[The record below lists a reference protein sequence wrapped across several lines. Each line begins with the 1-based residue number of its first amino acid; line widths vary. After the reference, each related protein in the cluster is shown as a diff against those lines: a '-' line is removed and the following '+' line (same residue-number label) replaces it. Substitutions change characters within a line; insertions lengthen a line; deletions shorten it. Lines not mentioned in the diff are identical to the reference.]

1 MPCDVTALTARSFRP
16 PGRAFSPPEGRLQRE
31 SGGRLRRCFDP
42 LRWVPAFA
50 GTSSHMLIACL
61 SLVVFPGPAN
71 AQTVEQFYRGRA
83 INLIVGFNPGGAYDP
98 YARAVARHL
107 PKHLPGAPNIV
118 VKNMQGA
125 GSVLA
130 ANHLYNVSPKD
141 GSELGLIAGSA
152 AIDPMFGARK
162 TQFSGEKF
170 TWLGSANEEISGCF
184 AWHSSGFTSADDLF
198 KKELV
203 IGASGTSN
211 LDFPLAMNA
220 VLGTRMKLVRGY
232 NGTSSIMLAIER
244 GEVQG
249 MCGMVYAPVQASHP
263 DWFTGHKIKML
274 MQIGLEPNE
283 KLKGIPFAMDYA
295 KSEDDKRV
303 LRLIVG
309 WTIMGRPFLAPP
321 GIPADRRIAL
331 RQAFYATM
339 HDPEFLA
346 DAARSRLDISPIGG
360 EKIDKFL
367 ADAYATPK
375 PLVERAAK
383 ILSPGQ

>member
-1 MPCDVTALTARSFRP
+1 M
-16 PGRAFSPPEGRLQRE
+16 
-31 SGGRLRRCFDP
+31 
-42 LRWVPAFA
+42 
-50 GTSSHMLIACL
+50 
-61 SLVVFPGPAN
+61 
-71 AQTVEQFYRGRA
+71 VEQFYKGRS

-107 PKHLPGAPNIV
+107 PNHLPGAPSIV

-162 TQFSGEKF
+162 TQYDGQKF

-184 AWHSSGFTSADDLF
+184 AWHTSGFNTAEDLF

-203 IGASGTSN
+203 IGSSATSN
-211 LDFPLAMNA
+211 LDFPMAMNA
-220 VLGTRMKLVRGY
+220 VLGTRMKIVRGY

-263 DWFTGHKIKML
+263 DWLRDHKIKLL
-274 MQIGLEPNE
+274 MQTGLEPNP
-283 KLKGIPFAMDYA
+283 KLEGVPFGMDFA
-295 KSEDDKRV
+295 KNEDDKRV

-321 GIPADRRIAL
+321 GIPDDRKAAL
-331 RQAFYATM
+331 RKAFAETM
-339 HDPEFLA
+339 ADPAFLA
-346 DAARSRLDISPIGG
+346 DAAKSRLDINPIGSD
-360 EKIDKFL
+360 KIDAFL
-367 ADAYATPK
+367 ADAYSTPK

-383 ILSPGQ
+383 ILASGK